1 MSAARPLPDAALLTI
16 TIQPGGMLSSANANQ
31 KLGPLDSV
39 AFRNT
44 AGFPVDL
51 VMTNTLSSISNLLQ
65 GASSGAQGGSTPLN
79 VTLNYTILNH
89 NTGQPTGGPY
99 SIQFGIGPLPI
110 TITAETPSP
119 DPIAIPIGGQVQFT
133 SDGSYAVGWT
143 FANGQPA
150 NVWSPQPGQINQGL
164 NTPPQTALAGANGQ
178 TLTYTLLADMAIR
191 GKGTVK
197 IGT

>member
-1 MSAARPLPDAALLTI
+1 MAARPLPDAALLTI
-16 TIQPGGMLSSANANQ
+16 TIQPGGTLSSANANQ

-39 AFRNT
+39 QFHNT

-51 VMTNTLSSISNLLQ
+51 VMTNTLSSIRNLLQ
-65 GASSGAQGGSTPLN
+65 GVSSGAQGGSTPLN

-110 TITAETPSP
+110 TITADTPSP
-119 DPIAIPIGGQVQFT
+119 DPIAIPNGGQIQFT
-133 SDGSYAVGWT
+133 SDGPYAVGWS
-143 FANGQPA
+143 FGNGQPA
-150 NVWSPQPGQINQGL
+150 NVWSPQPTAISQGL
-164 NTPPQTALAGANGQ
+164 NAPPQTALAGGNGQ
-178 TLTYTLLADMAIR
+178 SLTYTLLTDMATR